1 MSTHSPNLLSRL
13 SLALASFFSILSRP
27 GFAADVERLRREG
40 WPAPAPVVAP
50 VAPVPP
56 VAPAA
61 PVAAPPAP
69 IPQPQLAPETAALQL
84 LGLLQREARFID
96 FVQEDVQAYG
106 DAEIGAAARVVHEG
120 CRKVL
125 REHFT
130 FEPVRAEAEGSRLTL
145 QPGFDADDLGGK
157 AQAKARLQKRMGL
170 QTRADALVFTV
181 VSRLTEQ
188 KGLHL
193 LPAVVDEL
201 VQRGGQLA
209 VLGAGDAPLIALVIM
224 PSSSAVP
231 LVLVIMA
238 GGIMVALAAA
248 PGAVALARMVTTPP
262 SLNAD
267 STGVHVAHSVVSGAP
282 PAGVWMCG

>member
-40 WPAPAPVVAP
+40 WPAPAAPVAAAPVVAP
-50 VAPVPP
+50 VAPV
-56 VAPAA
+56 APAA
-61 PVAAPPAP
+61 PMAAPPAP
-69 IPQPQLAPETAALQL
+69 VPQPQLAPETAALQL

-145 QPGFDADDLGGK
+145 QPGFDAAAVRVTGNVVGQPPFTGTLGHRGWRATETRLPK
-157 AQAKARLQKRMGL
+157 LGQGHDASVLAQAE
-170 QTRADALVFTV
+170 V
-181 VSRLTEQ
+181 
-188 KGLHL
+188 
-193 LPAVVDEL
+193 EL
-201 VQRGGQLA
+201 
-209 VLGAGDAPLIALVIM
+209 
-224 PSSSAVP
+224 
-231 LVLVIMA
+231 
-238 GGIMVALAAA
+238 
-248 PGAVALARMVTTPP
+248 
-262 SLNAD
+262 
-267 STGVHVAHSVVSGAP
+267 
-282 PAGVWMCG
+282 

>member
-50 VAPVPP
+50 V
-56 VAPAA
+56 A

-145 QPGFDADDLGGK
+145 QPGFDAAAVRVTGHVVGQPPFTGTLGHRGWRATETHLPK
-157 AQAKARLQKRMGL
+157 LGQGHDASVLAQAE
-170 QTRADALVFTV
+170 V
-181 VSRLTEQ
+181 
-188 KGLHL
+188 
-193 LPAVVDEL
+193 EL
-201 VQRGGQLA
+201 
-209 VLGAGDAPLIALVIM
+209 
-224 PSSSAVP
+224 
-231 LVLVIMA
+231 
-238 GGIMVALAAA
+238 
-248 PGAVALARMVTTPP
+248 
-262 SLNAD
+262 
-267 STGVHVAHSVVSGAP
+267 
-282 PAGVWMCG
+282 

>member
-1 MSTHSPNLLSRL
+1 MSTNSPNLLSRL

-40 WPAPAPVVAP
+40 WPAPAAPAAVAPVVAP
-50 VAPVPP
+50 VAPVS
-56 VAPAA
+56 PAA

-145 QPGFDADDLGGK
+145 QPGFDAAAVRVTGHVVGQLPFTGTLGHRGWRATETRLPK
-157 AQAKARLQKRMGL
+157 LGQGHDASVLAQAE
-170 QTRADALVFTV
+170 V
-181 VSRLTEQ
+181 
-188 KGLHL
+188 
-193 LPAVVDEL
+193 EL
-201 VQRGGQLA
+201 
-209 VLGAGDAPLIALVIM
+209 
-224 PSSSAVP
+224 
-231 LVLVIMA
+231 
-238 GGIMVALAAA
+238 
-248 PGAVALARMVTTPP
+248 
-262 SLNAD
+262 
-267 STGVHVAHSVVSGAP
+267 
-282 PAGVWMCG
+282 

>member
-1 MSTHSPNLLSRL
+1 MSTNSPNLLSRL

-40 WPAPAPVVAP
+40 WPAPAAPAAVAPVVAP
-50 VAPVPP
+50 VAPVS
-56 VAPAA
+56 PAA

-130 FEPVRAEAEGSRLTL
+130 FEPVRAEAEGSLLTL
-145 QPGFDADDLGGK
+145 QPGFDAAAVRVTGHVVGQPPFTGTLGHRGWRATETRLPK
-157 AQAKARLQKRMGL
+157 LGQGHDASVLAQAE
-170 QTRADALVFTV
+170 V
-181 VSRLTEQ
+181 
-188 KGLHL
+188 
-193 LPAVVDEL
+193 EL
-201 VQRGGQLA
+201 
-209 VLGAGDAPLIALVIM
+209 
-224 PSSSAVP
+224 
-231 LVLVIMA
+231 
-238 GGIMVALAAA
+238 
-248 PGAVALARMVTTPP
+248 
-262 SLNAD
+262 
-267 STGVHVAHSVVSGAP
+267 
-282 PAGVWMCG
+282 